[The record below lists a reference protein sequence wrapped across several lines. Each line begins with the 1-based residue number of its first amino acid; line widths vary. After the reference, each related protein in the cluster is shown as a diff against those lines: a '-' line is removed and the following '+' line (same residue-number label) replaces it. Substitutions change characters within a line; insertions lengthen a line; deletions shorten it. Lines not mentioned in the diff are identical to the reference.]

1 MKCAAAAT
9 RAQDERLRRRR
20 SCNTPELHPRKP
32 GCRESPTIRLPVQS
46 MEPLLAKPNYAFAK
60 RQRDLAKK
68 QKKEAKR
75 QRKSESGQPAVAP
88 DAEQAESDKKSDSQP
103 S

>member
-1 MKCAAAAT
+1 MCCRRDASARRT
-9 RAQDERLRRRR
+9 AQAQEVLQ
-20 SCNTPELHPRKP
+20 HPRVAP
-32 GCRESPTIRLPVQS
+32 AEAGLPRIAYDTASGSS

-75 QRKSESGQPAVAP
+75 QRKSESGQPAVGP